1 MEDEGSHMFKGWTGR
16 AFGGLVLLG
25 AGVLL
30 LLNML
35 GFTQFSLGELITI
48 FWPVVVLLAGISQII
63 NSSRNGGAFVGGLV
77 VTAVG
82 GYFMAKNLHLID
94 LPLGEFL
101 KFAVP
106 VVLIAAGL
114 SVMFRPGKN
123 RHHSDA
129 GNAAPYEP
137 PVPPP
142 PPLDPALDPSFTS
155 TLDEAF
161 EQAFPN
167 KATHNEPQ
175 EEPGAKGGPH
185 HYGKHAHHHG
195 EQKHHHGKHTHHGQH
210 TASNSH
216 DNINRSGFIGD
227 VRIGDQYF
235 ELKPANIS
243 HFIGD
248 TVIDLTKAQIPY
260 GETKINVS
268 AFIGDVKVFV
278 PADADLGISV
288 SSSSLIGDMKVLQ
301 EKSGGFMS
309 SITSMTPNFN
319 ETSKRIKL
327 NVSVLIGDIRVNR
340 VG

>member
-1 MEDEGSHMFKGWTGR
+1 MFKGWTGR
-16 AFGGLVLLG
+16 MVGGLMLLA

-35 GFTQFSLGELITI
+35 GYIELSLGELFAT
-48 FWPVVVLLAGISQII
+48 FWPVFVLLAGLSQIA
-63 NSSRNGGAFVGGLV
+63 NSARNGGAIFGGLV
-77 VTAVG
+77 VTVVG
-82 GYFMAKNLHLID
+82 GFFLARNLNLVD
-94 LPLGEFL
+94 MSAGEFF
-101 KFAVP
+101 KYAVP

-114 SVMFRPGKN
+114 SVMFRPSRRN
-123 RHHSDA
+123 RDSSIDA
-129 GNAAPYEP
+129 GSNELPVP
-137 PVPPP
+137 SPVPPP
-142 PPLDPALDPSFTS
+142 APLDPSLEPNFGSSF
-155 TLDEAF
+155 DEAF
-161 EQAFPN
+161 EQAFPEESKKQKDLEE
-167 KATHNEPQ
+167 KAKAEEQYGQ
-175 EEPGAKGGPH
+175 E
-185 HYGKHAHHHG
+185 HY
-195 EQKHHHGKHTHHGQH
+195 KHHRHHRHHREYRQ
-210 TASNSH
+210 TDATEK
-216 DNINRSGFIGD
+216 INRSGFIGD
-227 VRIGDQYF
+227 VRLGDQYF

-248 TVIDLTKAQIPY
+248 TIIDLTKAQIPY

-309 SITSMTPNFN
+309 SVTSKTPNFN

-327 NVSVLIGDIRVNR
+327 NINVFVGDIRVNR